1 MHLAFLPPNGM
12 FLALTVS
19 QAAVFPLVRTAWN
32 ESPSLAVHLTSRF
45 QYPRI
50 HKEVRW
56 LLLNFTA
63 KAAAEPEALPVLIDG
78 TLPGDVNFQLKVCS
92 TKLPFPS
99 VSSPNY
105 AATSTCSSGPR

>member
-1 MHLAFLPPNGM
+1 VLIS
-12 FLALTVS
+12 V
-19 QAAVFPLVRTAWN
+19 QASIFPLVRTAWN

-78 TLPGDVNFQLKVCS
+78 TLPGDVSFQLKVCS
-92 TKLPFPS
+92 PRLSFAHIYRLLTMP
-99 VSSPNY
+99 
-105 AATSTCSSGPR
+105 ATSICFSGPR